1 MRRRRALRYLLLA
14 PLLAS
19 GAAWRPGISLAQAQG
34 RCDASG
40 LSKQERQERDAL
52 EYVDRSPHPRQTCG
66 NCMHL
71 QPTPAKN
78 GGPCKACSVLPGP
91 VHMEGWCTAW
101 VARIGGAG

>member
-1 MRRRRALRYLLLA
+1 MQRRSMLGYLFGA

-19 GAAWRPGISLAQAQG
+19 GLASRPGAARAATQA
-34 RCDASG
+34 RCDVSG
-40 LSKQERQERDAL
+40 LSKQESQQRSAL
-52 EYVDRSPHPRQTCG
+52 QYTDRSPQPQQNCG

-78 GGPCKACSVLPGP
+78 GSACKACSVLPGP

>member
-1 MRRRRALRYLLLA
+1 
-14 PLLAS
+14 
-19 GAAWRPGISLAQAQG
+19 
-34 RCDASG
+34 
-40 LSKQERQERDAL
+40 
-52 EYVDRSPHPRQTCG
+52 
-66 NCMHL
+66 MHL